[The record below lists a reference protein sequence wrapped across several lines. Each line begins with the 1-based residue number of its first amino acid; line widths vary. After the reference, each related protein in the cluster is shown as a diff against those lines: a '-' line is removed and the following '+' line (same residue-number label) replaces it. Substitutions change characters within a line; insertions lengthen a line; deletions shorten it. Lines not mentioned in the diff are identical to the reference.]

1 MSATRAV
8 GRSHSQRGAQ
18 DSSPWRVVAAS
29 VCGSGHEKAQV
40 PCQDAHV
47 WRVLPEAGVLVA
59 AVADGAGAAEL
70 AALGAAT
77 ASQAAVD
84 AICRGLAAA
93 LPPPDE
99 QSWAQLLRGAM
110 AEALEAVRRE
120 AARRGAPQSALAST
134 LILIVATPRLAA
146 AAQVGDGAVAAA
158 GRDGSVVGL
167 TTPDIGEYLN
177 ETTFL
182 VSSDALERMQFRL
195 WPEPVQHIAAFTDG
209 LEMLAL
215 KMPEAAPHGPF
226 FAPLFRFVAQSQ
238 DPEAA
243 RAELE
248 AFLRCPRVRQR
259 TDDDVTL
266 LLATR
271 VG

>member
-1 MSATRAV
+1 MSATRSV
-8 GRSHSQRGAQ
+8 GRPGFRRGAQ

-29 VCGSGHEKAQV
+29 VCGSGHEKAQA
-40 PCQDAHV
+40 PCQDAHA
-47 WRVLPEAGVLVA
+47 WRVFREQGVLVA

-70 AALGAAT
+70 AALGAAA
-77 ASQAAVD
+77 ASQAALEAV
-84 AICRGLAAA
+84 CRGLSA
-93 LPPPDE
+93 LLPPDE
-99 QSWAQLLRGAM
+99 SAWEDLLRGATT
-110 AEALEAVRRE
+110 EALEAVRRE
-120 AARRGAPQSALAST
+120 AGARGVPQSALATT
-134 LILIVATPRLAA
+134 LALLVATPHLAA
-146 AAQVGDGAVAAA
+146 AAQVGDGAVVAAA
-158 GRDGSVVGL
+158 RDGNAVAL

-182 VSSDALERMQFRL
+182 ISPNALDRMQFRL
-195 WPEPVQHIAAFTDG
+195 LPEPVQHVAVFTDG

-226 FAPLFRFVAQSQ
+226 FAPLFRFVGQSQ

-266 LLATR
+266 LLAAR